1 MFTYNLKKKKIWV
14 AGHKGMVGR
23 ALVKKLL
30 KNNCNVITVDKEELN
45 LSNQIDTRNWIK
57 KNKPDVIYLAAAKV
71 GGIKANMNHKSSF
84 LYENL
89 MIQNNVIKAAN
100 DFDIEKLVF
109 LGSSCIYPKVTK
121 QPMKEEELL
130 SGKLEET
137 NEGYALAKI
146 AGLKL
151 CEYLNKENN
160 KNFIS
165 LMPSNL
171 YGPFDNFDLENSH
184 VLSALVKKIF
194 LAKINNIKHIEVWG
208 TGKARREFLYV
219 DDLADAAYFLT
230 SNYHESSPINV
241 GSFEEVSIEELVHL
255 ISNALSYKVQIR
267 YNKKMP
273 DGTLLKKLDLSK
285 ISSLG
290 WQPKTS
296 LKEGIEKTLD
306 FFKNKVILSK
316 KK

>member
-30 KNNCNVITVDKEELN
+30 KNDCNVITVDKEELN

-100 DFDIEKLVF
+100 DFDTEKLVF

-130 SGKLEET
+130 NGKLEET
-137 NEGYALAKI
+137 NEGYAIAKI
-146 AGLKL
+146 SVAKYCQFLSDKGFNYKTIIPCNIYGKYDDFSLAGSHMIPGVIARIHKAKIK
-151 CEYLNKENN
+151 KEN
-160 KNFIS
+160 FVEI
-165 LMPSNL
+165 
-171 YGPFDNFDLENSH
+171 
-184 VLSALVKKIF
+184 
-194 LAKINNIKHIEVWG
+194 WG
-208 TGKARREFLYV
+208 DGTARREFMYSE
-219 DDLADAAYFLT
+219 DLADAIWFCVK
-230 SNYHESSPINV
+230 NIKQIPKFINV
-241 GSFEEVSIEELVHL
+241 GIGEDFSIKDYYQAISQIVGFKGEFKFDRTKPVGMKRKLVS
-255 ISNALSYKVQIR
+255 S
-267 YNKKMP
+267 KK
-273 DGTLLKKLDLSK
+273 
-285 ISSLG
+285 INQLG
-290 WQPKTS
+290 WMPKFS
-296 LKEGIEKTLD
+296 LNKGISFTYNYYVKEIQ
-306 FFKNKVILSK
+306 N
-316 KK
+316 